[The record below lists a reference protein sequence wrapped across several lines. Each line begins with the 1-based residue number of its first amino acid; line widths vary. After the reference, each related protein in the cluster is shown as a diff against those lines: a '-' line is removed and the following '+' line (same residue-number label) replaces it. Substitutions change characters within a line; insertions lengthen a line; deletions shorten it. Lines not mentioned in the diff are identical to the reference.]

1 MAIDNKTNANPAA
14 KENEKMFD
22 FAFDRTNYI
31 LMISGII
38 VMGIG
43 YLLMRGGGSDDPNE
57 FSYALFNAR
66 RLVVAPLVILA
77 GIIIEIVA
85 IMKKPK
91 KKREKLKSLI
101 PILMSASEKPRSS
114 KLITKQKITKRPL
127 SFYMNKEILK
137 MNTGSTTAGTTF

>member
-14 KENEKMFD
+14 KENKKMFD

-85 IMKKPK
+85 LMKKPK
-91 KKREKLKSLI
+91 K
-101 PILMSASEKPRSS
+101 
-114 KLITKQKITKRPL
+114 
-127 SFYMNKEILK
+127 
-137 MNTGSTTAGTTF
+137 

>member
-1 MAIDNKTNANPAA
+1 ML
-14 KENEKMFD
+14 KMFD

-91 KKREKLKSLI
+91 K
-101 PILMSASEKPRSS
+101 
-114 KLITKQKITKRPL
+114 
-127 SFYMNKEILK
+127 
-137 MNTGSTTAGTTF
+137 